1 MKRIKRLVIVGG
13 VTAGGIAASWFA
25 RRWGKIFEVVVIDK
39 SEPERVGVG
48 EATLLSFPNV
58 MKQMG
63 YKPTDWIKEIDAT
76 LKSGILFPG
85 WGKEDQTIW
94 HPFSFTS
101 VGDSKTPLYDIWQS
115 FQDEYDIKK
124 ISPMYN
130 SSLANRI
137 ETEYTH
143 DSYAFQIDCGKLVK
157 FLQKNT
163 IPYLKEYIESDV
175 VDIIR
180 DGQGDD
186 ITSSNIKHLVLDDG
200 SKITGDLFLDCTGWK
215 QMLIGKRN
223 VDCSDRLFINAALA
237 ARVDYKDPKEQ
248 HPYTACPAQE
258 HGWIWKIP
266 TRYRIGTG
274 YCFNRDINDPDEVA
288 QAFSDQWDGRIK
300 PEDMRLLDW
309 KPQDVKNFWNGNV
322 IPIGLSAGFIE
333 PLESTG
339 LALMIRGVEYL
350 DEAIYGGSWNNK
362 IDPSFYNEKMRSSFE
377 TGVDYISMHYSYCR
391 RKGKFWDFVRSKYKK
406 TPSQLYY
413 EEMIQDPEAQTP
425 QTGKIGSFFD
435 GSNWQVWLLQLM
447 TGKINSKEYWKKD
460 ESCIPRLRNFVNNTL
475 PLNQGNSV
483 PHGEYLSHIYTLK

>member
-13 VTAGGIAASWFA
+13 GTAGWIAASWFA

-39 SEPERVGVG
+39 SAPERVGVG

-85 WGKEDQTIW
+85 WGVEDQTIW

-101 VGDSKTPLYDIWQS
+101 VGDSKTPLYDMWQS

-163 IPYLKEYIESDV
+163 IPYLKEYIQSDV
-175 VDIIR
+175 VDIYR
-180 DGQGDD
+180 DGNADD
-186 ITSSNIKHLVLDDG
+186 ITRSNIKELVLDDG
-200 SKITGDLFLDCTGWK
+200 SKITGDLFIDCTGWK
-215 QMLIGKRN
+215 QMLIGQRN

-237 ARVDYKDPKEQ
+237 AKVDYKDPKEQ

-274 YCFNRDINDPDEVA
+274 YCFNQDVNDPEEVA

-300 PEDMRLLDW
+300 PKDMRLLDW
-309 KPQDVKNFWNGNV
+309 KPQYSKNFWDGNV
-322 IPIGLSAGFIE
+322 ISIGLSAGFIE

-339 LALMIRGVEYL
+339 LAMMIRGVEYL
-350 DEAIYGGSWNNK
+350 DESIYGGSWNK
-362 IDPSFYNEKMRSSFE
+362 KTDPAFYNEKMRSSFE
-377 TGVDYISMHYSYCR
+377 TAVDYVSMHYSYCR

-406 TPSQLYY
+406 TSSQLYY

-425 QTGKIGSFFD
+425 QTGKTGSFFD

-447 TGKINSKEYWKKD
+447 TDKINSKEYWKKD
-460 ESCIPRLRNFVNNTL
+460 DSCIPRFRNFVNNTL
-475 PLNQGNSV
+475 PANQGNSV
-483 PHGEYLSHIYTLK
+483 PHGEYISHIYTLK

>member
-13 VTAGGIAASWFA
+13 GTAGWIAASWFA

-39 SEPERVGVG
+39 SAPERVGVG

-85 WGKEDQTIW
+85 WGVEDQTIW

-101 VGDSKTPLYDIWQS
+101 VGDSKTPLYDMWQS

-163 IPYLKEYIESDV
+163 IPYLKEYIQSDV
-175 VDIIR
+175 VDIYR
-180 DGQGDD
+180 DGNADD
-186 ITSSNIKHLVLDDG
+186 ITRSNIKELVLDDG
-200 SKITGDLFLDCTGWK
+200 SKITGDLFIDCTGWK
-215 QMLIGKRN
+215 QMLIGQRN

-237 ARVDYKDPKEQ
+237 AKVDYKDPKEQ

-274 YCFNRDINDPDEVA
+274 YCFNQDVNDPEEVA

-300 PEDMRLLDW
+300 PKDMRLLDW
-309 KPQDVKNFWNGNV
+309 KPQYSKNFWDGNV
-322 IPIGLSAGFIE
+322 ISIGLSAGFIE

-339 LALMIRGVEYL
+339 LAMMIRGVEYL
-350 DEAIYGGSWNNK
+350 DESIYGGSWNK
-362 IDPSFYNEKMRSSFE
+362 KTDPAFYNEKMRSSFE
-377 TGVDYISMHYSYCR
+377 TAVDYISMHYSYCR

-406 TPSQLYY
+406 TSSQLYY

-425 QTGKIGSFFD
+425 QTGKTGSFFD

-447 TGKINSKEYWKKD
+447 TDKINSKEYWKKD
-460 ESCIPRLRNFVNNTL
+460 DSCIPRLRNFVNHTL
-475 PLNQGNSV
+475 PANQGNSV
-483 PHGEYLSHIYTLK
+483 PHGEYISHIYTLK

>member
-13 VTAGGIAASWFA
+13 GTAGWIAASWFA

-39 SEPERVGVG
+39 SAPERVGVG

-85 WGKEDQTIW
+85 WGVEDQTIW

-101 VGDSKTPLYDIWQS
+101 VGDSKTPLYDMWQS

-163 IPYLKEYIESDV
+163 IPYLKEYIQSDV
-175 VDIIR
+175 VDIYR
-180 DGQGDD
+180 DGNADD
-186 ITSSNIKHLVLDDG
+186 ITRSNIKELVLDDG
-200 SKITGDLFLDCTGWK
+200 SKITGDLFIDCTGWK
-215 QMLIGKRN
+215 QMLIGQRN

-237 ARVDYKDPKEQ
+237 AKVDYKDPKEQ

-274 YCFNRDINDPDEVA
+274 YCFNQDVNDPEEVA

-300 PEDMRLLDW
+300 PKDMRLLDW
-309 KPQDVKNFWNGNV
+309 KPQYSKNFWDGNV
-322 IPIGLSAGFIE
+322 ISIGLSAGFIE

-339 LALMIRGVEYL
+339 LAMMIRGVEYL
-350 DEAIYGGSWNNK
+350 DESIYGGSWNK
-362 IDPSFYNEKMRSSFE
+362 KTDPAFYNEKMRSSFE
-377 TGVDYISMHYSYCR
+377 TAVDYVSMHYSYCR

-406 TPSQLYY
+406 TSSQLYY

-425 QTGKIGSFFD
+425 QTGKTGSFFD

-447 TGKINSKEYWKKD
+447 TDKINSKEYWKKD
-460 ESCIPRLRNFVNNTL
+460 DSCIPRLRNFVNHTL
-475 PLNQGNSV
+475 PANQGNSV
-483 PHGEYLSHIYTLK
+483 PHGEYISHIYTLK

>member
-13 VTAGGIAASWFA
+13 GTAGWIAASWFA

-39 SEPERVGVG
+39 SAPERVGVG

-85 WGKEDQTIW
+85 WGVEDQTIW

-101 VGDSKTPLYDIWQS
+101 VGDSKTPLYDMWQS

-163 IPYLKEYIESDV
+163 IPYLKEYIQSDV
-175 VDIIR
+175 VDIYR
-180 DGQGDD
+180 DGNADD
-186 ITSSNIKHLVLDDG
+186 ITRSNIKELVLDDG
-200 SKITGDLFLDCTGWK
+200 SKITGDLFIDCTGWK
-215 QMLIGKRN
+215 QMLIGQRN

-237 ARVDYKDPKEQ
+237 AKVDYKDPKEQ

-274 YCFNRDINDPDEVA
+274 YCFNQDVNDPEEVA

-300 PEDMRLLDW
+300 PKDMRLLDW
-309 KPQDVKNFWNGNV
+309 KPQYSKNFWDGNV
-322 IPIGLSAGFIE
+322 ISIGLSAGFIE

-339 LALMIRGVEYL
+339 LAMMIRGVEYL
-350 DEAIYGGSWNNK
+350 DESIYGGSWNK
-362 IDPSFYNEKMRSSFE
+362 KTDPAFYNEKMRSSFE
-377 TGVDYISMHYSYCR
+377 TAVDYISMHYSYCR

-406 TPSQLYY
+406 TSSQLYY
-413 EEMIQDPEAQTP
+413 EEMIQDPEVQTP
-425 QTGKIGSFFD
+425 QTGKTGSFFD

-447 TGKINSKEYWKKD
+447 TDKINSKEYWKKD
-460 ESCIPRLRNFVNNTL
+460 DSCIPRLRNFVNNTL
-475 PLNQGNSV
+475 PANQGNSV
-483 PHGEYLSHIYTLK
+483 PHGEYISHIYTLK

>member
-13 VTAGGIAASWFA
+13 GTAGWIAASWFA

-101 VGDSKTPLYDIWQS
+101 VGDSKSPLYDLWQS

-258 HGWIWKIP
+258 HGWICMIP

-274 YCFNRDINDPDEVA
+274 YCFNRDITDPDEVA
-288 QAFSDQWDGRIK
+288 QAFSAQWDGRIK

-309 KPQDVKNFWNGNV
+309 KPQYVKNFWNGNV

>member
-13 VTAGGIAASWFA
+13 GTAGWIAASWFA

-39 SEPERVGVG
+39 SAPERVGVG

-85 WGKEDQTIW
+85 WGVEDQTIW

-101 VGDSKTPLYDIWQS
+101 VGDSKTPLYDMWQS

-163 IPYLKEYIESDV
+163 IPYLKEYIQSDV
-175 VDIIR
+175 VDIYR
-180 DGQGDD
+180 DGNADD
-186 ITSSNIKHLVLDDG
+186 ITRSNIKELVLDDG
-200 SKITGDLFLDCTGWK
+200 SKITGDLFIDCTGWK
-215 QMLIGKRN
+215 QMLIGQRN

-237 ARVDYKDPKEQ
+237 AKVEYKDPKEQ

-274 YCFNRDINDPDEVA
+274 YCFNQDVNDPEEVA

-300 PEDMRLLDW
+300 PKDMRLLDW
-309 KPQDVKNFWNGNV
+309 KPQYSKNFWDGNV
-322 IPIGLSAGFIE
+322 ISIGLSAGFIE

-339 LALMIRGVEYL
+339 LAMMIRGVEYL
-350 DEAIYGGSWNNK
+350 DESIYGGSWNK
-362 IDPSFYNEKMRSSFE
+362 KTDPAFYNEKMRSSFE
-377 TGVDYISMHYSYCR
+377 TAVDYVSMHYSYCR

-406 TPSQLYY
+406 TSSQLYY

-425 QTGKIGSFFD
+425 QTGKTGSFFD

-447 TGKINSKEYWKKD
+447 TDKINSKEYWKKD
-460 ESCIPRLRNFVNNTL
+460 DSCIPRFRNFVNNTL
-475 PLNQGNSV
+475 PANQGNSV
-483 PHGEYLSHIYTLK
+483 PHGEYISHIYTLK

>member
-13 VTAGGIAASWFA
+13 GTAGWIAASWFA

-39 SEPERVGVG
+39 SAPERVGVG

-85 WGKEDQTIW
+85 WGVEDQTIW

-101 VGDSKTPLYDIWQS
+101 VGDSKTPLYDMWQS

-163 IPYLKEYIESDV
+163 IPYLKEYIQSDV
-175 VDIIR
+175 VDIYR
-180 DGQGDD
+180 DGNADD
-186 ITSSNIKHLVLDDG
+186 ITRSNIKELVLDDG
-200 SKITGDLFLDCTGWK
+200 SKITGDLFIDCTGWK
-215 QMLIGKRN
+215 QMLIGQRN

-237 ARVDYKDPKEQ
+237 AKVDYKDPKEQ

-274 YCFNRDINDPDEVA
+274 YCFNQDVNDPEEVA

-300 PEDMRLLDW
+300 PKDMRLLDW
-309 KPQDVKNFWNGNV
+309 KPQYSKNFWDGNV
-322 IPIGLSAGFIE
+322 ISIGLSAGFIE

-339 LALMIRGVEYL
+339 LAMMIRGVEYL
-350 DEAIYGGSWNNK
+350 DESIYGGSWNK
-362 IDPSFYNEKMRSSFE
+362 KTDPAFYNEKMRSSFE
-377 TGVDYISMHYSYCR
+377 TAVDYVSMHYSYCR

-406 TPSQLYY
+406 TSSQLYY
-413 EEMIQDPEAQTP
+413 EEMIQDPEVQTP
-425 QTGKIGSFFD
+425 QTGKTGSFFD

-447 TGKINSKEYWKKD
+447 TDKINSKEYWKKD
-460 ESCIPRLRNFVNNTL
+460 DSCIPRLRNFVNHTL
-475 PLNQGNSV
+475 PANQGNSV
-483 PHGEYLSHIYTLK
+483 PHGEYISHIYTLK

>member
-13 VTAGGIAASWFA
+13 GTAGWIAASWFA

-101 VGDSKTPLYDIWQS
+101 VGDSKTPLYDMWSS

-309 KPQDVKNFWNGNV
+309 KPQYVKNFWNGNV

-483 PHGEYLSHIYTLK
+483 PHGEYLSHMYTLK